1 MPRRYLEET
10 MSENP
15 QEVKSERL
23 PFNAEFIQ
31 RVNDFSQEL
40 LTAIPELHGLALVP
54 LWNVQP
60 ENASSGVLRLRNP
73 QPPFLPS
80 LMQLLK
86 RLAAFNVDVQ
96 RDLVGQLQMYD
107 NYAAELSTQIKARI
121 EELEKLKPENT
132 PNA

>member
-1 MPRRYLEET
+1 M
-10 MSENP
+10 EN
-15 QEVKSERL
+15 QEVKSNRP
-23 PFNAEFIQ
+23 PFNAEFVE
-31 RVNDFSQEL
+31 RVNDFATEL
-40 LTAIPELHGLALVP
+40 LAAIPELHGLALVP

-60 ENASSGVLRLRNP
+60 ENVSAGVLRLRNP

-107 NYAAELSTQIKARI
+107 NYAAELSAAIKARI
-121 EELEKLKPENT
+121 EELEKLKAVETPT